1 MRIRLALA
9 AVAVGATALP
19 AASAATYPDLD
30 VFTVD
35 ARGHV
40 RSLTT
45 NPALETSPSPSP
57 DGTRIA
63 FVSSQGNKP
72 EVYVMPATGGT
83 ATRLTTS
90 PFEDNAVAWNDA
102 GRTSISWS
110 PDGKRLAFD
119 VQNATYPSTCEKNCV
134 VWSVYIVGADG
145 TGLHSIATEAR
156 SPAWSRDGRLLA
168 YEDGVTPDGEATGVA
183 VDRLNGT
190 RVRIHAFN
198 ADSSVGPAW
207 SPRRDELAFQAGG
220 RVYTVRA
227 DGAGLRRLARGTT
240 PAWSPDGGS
249 IAFARGGALLR
260 MSRTG
265 TAVRR
270 LASGWATVG
279 YPAWSPG
286 GRAIAF
292 FARTRVGSGA
302 PQIAVVPAT
311 AGRPQRLAPV
321 PGYDAGPAWLGR
333 TGSLVFAGCGTPPK
347 CLA

>member
-9 AVAVGATALP
+9 AVAVSATALP
-19 AASAATYPDLD
+19 AASAATYPDID

-40 RSLTT
+40 RNLTT
-45 NPALETSPSPSP
+45 NPALETSPTPSP

-63 FVSSQGNKP
+63 FVSSRGGKP
-72 EVYVMPATGGT
+72 EVYVMRATGGT
-83 ATRLTTS
+83 AKQLTTS
-90 PFEDNAVAWNDA
+90 PFDDQVVAWNDA
-102 GRTSISWS
+102 GKTSIAWS

-119 VQNATYPSTCEKNCV
+119 VQNATYPPTCQKDCV
-134 VWSVYIVGADG
+134 VWSVYILNADG

-156 SPAWSRDGRLLA
+156 SPAWSRDGRMLA
-168 YEDGVTPDGEATGVA
+168 YEDTVTPDGTAIRIA
-183 VDRLNGT
+183 VDRLNGS
-190 RVRIHAFN
+190 RVLVAALN
-198 ADSSVGPAW
+198 YDSSVGPSW
-207 SPRRDELAFQAGG
+207 SPRRDELVYQANH
-220 RVYTVRA
+220 YLFTVRA
-227 DGAGLRRLARGTT
+227 EGTERHRLGRGET
-240 PAWSPDGGS
+240 PAWSPDGAS
-249 IAFARGGALLR
+249 IAFARGGSLFR

-265 TAVRR
+265 TMVRR

-302 PQIAVVPAT
+302 PQIAVAPVT
-311 AGRPQRLAPV
+311 AGRPRRLAPAA
-321 PGYDAGPAWLGR
+321 GYDAGPAWLGR
-333 TGSLVFAGCGTPPK
+333 TGSLVFAGCGAPPK